1 MEQPTQASQRV
12 VSHALTVVVF
22 DVIAKSDNVFA
33 FDAADLATAAEN
45 GKDQSLENAL
55 ALADTAQALPFAGE
69 IFFGNRTQRVGS
81 GALCFL
87 DCGFARVARIAAL
100 TDFVHCISSQLTRC
114 RQRDA
119 GWQRQFPWHAEKSIP
134 NAETFS
140 ACRLDDCV
148 KAVSAGIGDL
158 TAHRCRFEVLD
169 CDIG

>member
-1 MEQPTQASQRV
+1 MEKPTQASQRV

-33 FDAADLATAAEN
+33 LDAADLATAAEN

-69 IFFGNRTQRVGS
+69 IFFGDRTQRVGS

-87 DCGFARVARIAAL
+87 DCGFARVAGIAAL
-100 TDFVHCISSQLTRC
+100 TDFVHCISRQLARR

-119 GWQRQFPWHAEKSIP
+119 RGQRQFSRHAEE
-134 NAETFS
+134 AVTDTETLS
-140 ACRLDDCV
+140 TCRLNDGV
-148 KAVSAGIGDL
+148 EAVSAGVGDL
-158 TAHRCRFEVLD
+158 TAHRRRFEVLD
-169 CDIG
+169 CDVG